1 MYLRDERV
9 VFSAVKLMGASLLLA
24 LGICLYVEVG
34 LGSDSIDVLLDGMT
48 RTWGITLGQANL
60 IFVAT
65 TLVIALVVN
74 RKAVGIPSIISGVAA
89 SLLIDVINTAIVPL
103 ALASQ
108 NIVVR
113 GCALCVG
120 QLAMGGAYGILQT
133 IAHGT
138 NITDAIVRR
147 TSEVMPGSYMAWR
160 MLYDV
165 VFMLMGVALGGV
177 FGAGTVFYV
186 VTNGATIKVAI
197 STVHRVEAVAVH
209 ALCHSSSH
217 RDRPAV

>member
-9 VFSAVKLMGASLLLA
+9 VFSAVKLMVASLLLE

-34 LGSDSIDVLLDGMT
+34 LGSDSIDVLLDGMA
-48 RTWGITLGQANL
+48 RTWGITLGQADQL
-60 IFVAT
+60 FVAM

-74 RKAVGIPSIISGVAA
+74 RKAVGIPSIISGVAV

-108 NIVVR
+108 KIVVR

-147 TSEVMPGSYMAWR
+147 TSEVMPGSYVAWR

-165 VFMLMGVALGGV
+165 AFMLMGVALGGV

-186 VTNGATIKVAI
+186 VTNGVTIKVAI
-197 STVHRVEAVAVH
+197 SAVHHVEAVAVRV
-209 ALCHSSSH
+209 LCRFSSQC
-217 RDRPAV
+217 DRAAV